1 VTTADVIGTAPK
13 PAKGLGV
20 QPTVRYVAGR
30 ILQAVGVL
38 WAVYT
43 VTFGIL
49 YLLPSDPVELQL
61 AAANVQVDELSPAE
75 LVAAKAQYGLDKSLP
90 TQYFDRLGGLLH
102 GDFGQSISLH
112 RPVSSLLAERLP
124 STLALGATAIVLALL
139 LGGGLAYLAAY
150 VRVRWLKT
158 LLNRLPA
165 VGVSLPGFFVGLL
178 LIQVFA
184 FDLGW
189 FPATGTAGFS
199 SLVLPAVTMAVP
211 TAAMLAQVLTRSLD
225 DQLAEPYITTAIAR
239 GLSRQYVQARH
250 ALRNALLPTLTLLG
264 LMLGATVTE
273 SVVAE
278 TVFSRPGVGQMAQ
291 QAVLAQDV
299 PLVQAIVVLAATA
312 FVAINLLI
320 DLVYP
325 LFDPRITHTPRVS

>member
-1 VTTADVIGTAPK
+1 MRSVT
-13 PAKGLGV
+13 
-20 QPTVRYVAGR
+20 QYVAGR
-30 ILQAVGVL
+30 VLQAVVVL

-61 AAANVQVDELSPAE
+61 AAANVQVNELSPAE
-75 LVAAKAQYGLDKSLP
+75 LAAAKQQYGLDQSLAA
-90 TQYFDRLGGLLH
+90 QYVDHLGGLLR

-112 RPVSSLLAERLP
+112 RPVGDLLAERLP
-124 STLALGATAIVLALL
+124 STLALGATAIVLALV
-139 LGGGLAYLAAY
+139 LGGGLAYLAAF
-150 VRVRWLKT
+150 VRVGWLKT
-158 LLNRLPA
+158 VLNRLPA
-165 VGVSLPGFFVGLL
+165 VGVSLPPFFVGLL
-178 LIQVFA
+178 LIQIFA
-184 FDLGW
+184 FELGW
-189 FPATGTAGFS
+189 FPATGTEGLD
-199 SLVLPAVTMAVP
+199 SLILPAVTMAVP

-225 DQLAEPYITTAIAR
+225 DQLAEPYVATAAAR

-273 SVVAE
+273 AVVAE

-299 PLVQAIVVLAATA
+299 PLVQAIVVLAAA
-312 FVAINLLI
+312 VFVLINLLI

-325 LFDPRITHTPRVS
+325 LFDPRITHTPRVA